1 MYCMCDTVA
10 MSFPA
15 TGVES
20 AYRNNLKDVAKMLKT
35 KHEDNYMVRNKC
47 LLYLTSPRD
56 KRRSDMEISHPV
68 HFNGCVGVG
77 VELGVELH
85 YARVQ
90 YVHYTQS
97 RSDVGISHPVHF
109 NGCVGAGGGAM
120 F

>member
-1 MYCMCDTVA
+1 MCCMCDPVA

-47 LLYLTSPRD
+47 LLYSPCD
-56 KRRSDMEISHPV
+56 QRRSDMGISHLV
-68 HFNGCVGVG
+68 HFNGC
-77 VELGVELH
+77 
-85 YARVQ
+85 
-90 YVHYTQS
+90 T
-97 RSDVGISHPVHF
+97 
-109 NGCVGAGGGAM
+109 GGGALL